1 MSKKRVWRPL
11 NTYGLIAIGA
21 VVSFVITYSIM
32 DMSRVCSAL

>member
-1 MSKKRVWRPL
+1 MNRNVWRPL

-32 DMSRVCSAL
+32 DLSSVCGAV